1 MRKGAIAL
9 TLVCVVVA
17 GAAVVGSRAC
27 SKPEKGSPS
36 AESSASSRRI
46 DVAAALREGRA
57 SPSAQAIGSAAST
70 TSDAGSNGVD
80 LVFSAPWGGERLDQV
95 GRSRPSE
102 ANPEG
107 PMSMTVDGQGR
118 VYVLDQVNNRI
129 VRRGI
134 DGKPE
139 AAIPIQASA
148 AQDLAVA
155 GDGSTAVLDR
165 LSSKSVAIYDAGGAY
180 KGELPL
186 EGEGVEEPGLLTG
199 VFVDGNDVYVEREHG
214 PLVKLGDTSGV
225 PAEPRTEIPG
235 RPSRD
240 GLSFLKAGLIEPSA
254 GRAYVSSIERAT
266 MQHRFTRELR
276 VEAPI
281 QSIVLLDTDKSGE
294 IYFAMQVER
303 APGDEVVFL
312 TCLEPTKGLPIGT
325 AVMPAN
331 TLPEETFRDLAVLDE
346 GGVVY
351 ALRTEAGVQYQRYD
365 CE

>member
-1 MRKGAIAL
+1 MRKGAMVATLFAL
-9 TLVCVVVA
+9 GV
-17 GAAVVGSRAC
+17 GAALLASRAC
-27 SKPEKGSPS
+27 TKPEKP
-36 AESSASSRRI
+36 APAAQTSASSRRI

-57 SPSAQAIGSAAST
+57 AASAAPTGSAASNGAN
-70 TSDAGSNGVD
+70 AGSTNGD
-80 LVFSAPWGGERLDQV
+80 LVFSAPWGGQSLDQL

-107 PMSMTVDGQGR
+107 PMSMTVDGKGR

-139 AAIPIQASA
+139 AAIPIQALA
-148 AQDLAVA
+148 AQDLAVG

-165 LSSKSVAIYDAGGAY
+165 LANKSVALYDASGAL

-186 EGEGVEEPGLLTG
+186 AGDGVEETGLLTG

-214 PLVKLGDTSGV
+214 PLVKIGDTSGQ

-240 GLSFLKAGLIEPSA
+240 GLSFLKAGLIEPGA
-254 GRAYVSSIERAT
+254 GRAYVASIDRAT
-266 MQHRFTRELR
+266 MLHRFTRELR

-281 QSIVLLDTDKSGE
+281 RGIVLLDTDKAGE
-294 IYFAMQVER
+294 IYFAMQVSR
-303 APGDEVVFL
+303 GPDDDVVFL
-312 TCLEPTKGLPIGT
+312 TCLEPLKGLPIGT
-325 AVMPAN
+325 AVLPAN
-331 TLPEETFRDLAVLDE
+331 TMPEETFRDLAVLDE

-351 ALRTEAGVQYQRYD
+351 ALRSESGVSYQRFD